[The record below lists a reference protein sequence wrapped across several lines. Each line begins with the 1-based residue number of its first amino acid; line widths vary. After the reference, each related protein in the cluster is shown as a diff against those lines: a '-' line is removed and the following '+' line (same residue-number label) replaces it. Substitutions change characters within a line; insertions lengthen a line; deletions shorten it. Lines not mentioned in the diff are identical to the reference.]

1 MKIALLFSIIILYF
15 LKSILELEFLIDA
28 YIPIAVMLGVF
39 GLLSVNNFQDVN
51 IGATAV
57 YFFVIH
63 ISMLIFLLS
72 IQAAIYPGFFEGYF
86 IYFLQ
91 PFVLWLGLT
100 STRSKIDP
108 DFFLKVVSYSIWISL
123 IGATMYY
130 INAATPLGY
139 ADEIFKLEFAGFGTT
154 LVPRNTS
161 IYGNSLVA
169 GGVGLIQMCSAAIL
183 FYRGR
188 SKYIVLVFI
197 SFLFI
202 CTTLSRRAMIAG
214 LVVFFFLYLISSKTT
229 KQKILIVGL
238 VFSIFLIIFSWEYLL
253 IIFDRFLS
261 SFDFSEENTA
271 NTSRLILIF
280 KGFEISF
287 SNILGAGF
295 GNLSSLGKEVGEL
308 NDSVYFLTVTESL
321 YTTFIGEIG
330 IILSIPIIFLI
341 YASIIKK
348 GRHVRLLLIYPF
360 IVESIMGLSLM
371 NPMINFMFFLIYFSL
386 NSAKNKNFQPVK
398 RNILIY
404 SNDK

>member
-1 MKIALLFSIIILYF
+1 M
-15 LKSILELEFLIDA
+15 
-28 YIPIAVMLGVF
+28 
-39 GLLSVNNFQDVN
+39 
-51 IGATAV
+51 
-57 YFFVIH
+57 
-63 ISMLIFLLS
+63 
-72 IQAAIYPGFFEGYF
+72 
-86 IYFLQ
+86 
-91 PFVLWLGLT
+91 
-100 STRSKIDP
+100 
-108 DFFLKVVSYSIWISL
+108 
-123 IGATMYY
+123 
-130 INAATPLGY
+130 
-139 ADEIFKLEFAGFGTT
+139 
-154 LVPRNTS
+154 
-161 IYGNSLVA
+161 
-169 GGVGLIQMCSAAIL
+169 
-183 FYRGR
+183 
-188 SKYIVLVFI
+188 
-197 SFLFI
+197 
-202 CTTLSRRAMIAG
+202 
-214 LVVFFFLYLISSKTT
+214 
-229 KQKILIVGL
+229 
-238 VFSIFLIIFSWEYLL
+238 L

-280 KGFEISF
+280 KGLEISF